1 MFFRRWPRPG
11 GWIFNFF
18 RTLKEAYLMSD
29 KNQTTDSQKPN
40 FEIQRIY
47 TKDLSYE
54 APNTP
59 HTFTEDWKPEV
70 QLNLETKSTRI
81 QDNVHEVVLSV
92 TATVTSS
99 KKSAFLVEIHQAGI
113 FMITGFPSEQL
124 QHMLGSFCPNILFPY
139 AREVVSDL
147 VVRGGFPQLILAPV
161 NFDALYA
168 QHLDEQKKTD
178 SGAKTT
184 TDDDSKVH

>member
-1 MFFRRWPRPG
+1 M
-11 GWIFNFF
+11 
-18 RTLKEAYLMSD
+18 
-29 KNQTTDSQKPN
+29 TDTKPAGAPT

-47 TKDLSYE
+47 VKDLSYE

-59 HTFTEDWKPEV
+59 HTFSDDWKPEV
-70 QLNLETKSTRI
+70 QLNLETKSTRV

-99 KKSAFLVEIHQAGI
+99 KKSAFLVEVHQAGI
-113 FMITGFPSEQL
+113 FMVTGFPSDQL
-124 QHMLGSFCPNILFPY
+124 HQMLGSFCPNILFPY
-139 AREVVSDL
+139 AREAISDL

-168 QHLDEQKKTD
+168 QHLEEQKKSPNKAAED
-178 SGAKTT
+178 SDG
-184 TDDDSKVH
+184 KVH

>member
-1 MFFRRWPRPG
+1 MTNKTHAKP
-11 GWIFNFF
+11 
-18 RTLKEAYLMSD
+18 
-29 KNQTTDSQKPN
+29 QTPSTTTATPN

-47 TKDLSYE
+47 IKDISYE

-59 HTFTEDWKPEV
+59 HTFTEEWKPEV

-99 KKSAFLVEIHQAGI
+99 KKSAFLVEVHQAGI
-113 FMITGFPSEQL
+113 FMISGFPSDQL
-124 QHMLGSFCPNILFPY
+124 HQMLGSFCPNILFPY
-139 AREVVSDL
+139 AREVISDV

-168 QHLDEQKKTD
+168 QHVEEQKK
-178 SGAKTT
+178 SPEKAEEGG
-184 TDDDSKVH
+184 DSKVH

>member
-1 MFFRRWPRPG
+1 MSETTPQKPPA
-11 GWIFNFF
+11 
-18 RTLKEAYLMSD
+18 EA
-29 KNQTTDSQKPN
+29 TPN

-47 TKDLSYE
+47 IKDSSYE

-59 HTFTEDWKPEV
+59 HTFSEDWKPEV

-81 QDNVHEVVLSV
+81 QDNTHEVVLSV

-99 KKSAFLVEIHQAGI
+99 KKSAFLVEVHQAGI
-113 FMITGFPSEQL
+113 FLVTGFPSDQL
-124 QHMLGSFCPNILFPY
+124 HQMLGSFCPNILFPY
-139 AREVVSDL
+139 AREAISDA

-168 QHLDEQKKTD
+168 QHLEEQK
-178 SGAKTT
+178 SPAKKEEGNDT
-184 TDDDSKVH
+184 KVH